1 MIASMLVFK
10 KMPANSLPKPV
21 EKKYQ
26 PETRINSEKFELLDS
41 KFWEYPVIDSV
52 RIWTAKIVVEKVK
65 DIKALTA

>member
-41 KFWEYPVIDSV
+41 KFWEYPVNANATLGTNDNYSL
-52 RIWTAKIVVEKVK
+52 AF
-65 DIKALTA
+65 KATVQPQ